1 MATITKSQAEDM
13 VALLDRYSYLALLDF
28 ANNSHNFAN
37 ALKAQYMLKKIETHI
52 ANKDWP
58 LTSKPQA
65 NSVLSKQRRIERGE
79 LNEAQA

>member
-1 MATITKSQAEDM
+1 MATITKSQAKDM
-13 VALLDRYSYLALLDF
+13 VALFDRYSYLALWDF
-28 ANNSHNFAN
+28 AKNSHNFAN

-52 ANKDWP
+52 ANKNWP

-65 NSVLSKQRRIERGE
+65 NSALSKQRRIERGE